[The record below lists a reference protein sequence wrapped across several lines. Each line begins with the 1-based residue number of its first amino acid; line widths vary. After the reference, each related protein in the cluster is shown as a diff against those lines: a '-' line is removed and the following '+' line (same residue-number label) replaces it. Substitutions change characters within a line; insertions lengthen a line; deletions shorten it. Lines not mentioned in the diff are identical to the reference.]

1 MLQKMALI
9 VLLACAIGLNSCGAG
24 QAEERKMTA
33 ENEPGGQTMKQLEKV
48 VRTDGEWRAML
59 TPEQFR
65 VAREAG
71 TELAFTGKYH
81 DFKDKGVYECVC
93 CGLPLFSS
101 DHKFNSG
108 TGWPSFWQ
116 VYQDGHVAE
125 HDDSSWGM
133 RRVEVLCARCDAHLG
148 HVFTDGPR
156 PTGLRYC
163 INSASLK
170 FVGEEK

>member
-1 MLQKMALI
+1 
-9 VLLACAIGLNSCGAG
+9 
-24 QAEERKMTA
+24 
-33 ENEPGGQTMKQLEKV
+33 MKQIEKV
-48 VRTDGEWRAML
+48 VMTDAEWKAML

-65 VAREAG
+65 IAREAG
-71 TELAFTGKYH
+71 TERAFTGEYY
-81 DFKDKGVYECVC
+81 DFKGKGVYECVC

-101 DHKFNSG
+101 EQKYHSG

-116 VYQDGHVAE
+116 VYQDGNVAE

-163 INSASLK
+163 INSAALN